1 MGRFMRSLKS
11 HLGSDLGTYLHSKH
25 YTLADLISV
34 ILREMKRRAEAHFG
48 SAITSIVLGDRSF
61 SCPLREARRHKT
73 SWNKRLDKRDSSRSC
88 FSLSLSPQHLL
99 LKIPFLWERR
109 REFSLA
115 IWVAARQISL

>member
-48 SAITSIVLGDRSF
+48 SGNHRHCHWEDRWF
-61 SCPLREARRHKT
+61 LCLRREARRHKT
-73 SWNKRLDKRDSSRSC
+73 NWSKRLDKQDSSRSC
-88 FSLSLSPQHLL
+88 FSLSLSPQRWP
-99 LKIPFLWERR
+99 LKIPCLGERR
-109 REFSLA
+109 SEF
-115 IWVAARQISL
+115 